1 MAISFVR
8 YPSWPRQAAAL
19 LLATAALPPLAV
31 AAPLEVTVTDGA
43 GKPLANAVVYAE
55 SPQARAAVKPATG
68 IEIAQQ
74 GKQFVPQ
81 VSIVPVGSAV
91 NFPNRDT
98 VRHHVYS
105 FSPVKPFEIK
115 LYVGTPAS
123 PVVFDKPGI
132 AVLGCNIHDNM
143 VAWVVV
149 VDTPYYGQTG
159 ADGKLTLPNLPPG
172 SYALHTW
179 HASLPTGSPPLEQP
193 LTVGATPVQASVRLA
208 AARP

>member
-1 MAISFVR
+1 MTCTVISATSFMR
-8 YPSWPRQAAAL
+8 CPFLAPRVLAG
-19 LLATAALPPLAV
+19 LLATAALPPLA

-43 GKPLANAVVYAE
+43 GKPLADAVVYAD
-55 SPQARAAVKPATG
+55 SPQAHAAVKPAAG

-74 GKQFVPQ
+74 KKQFVPQ

-123 PVVFDKPGI
+123 PVRIIGVK
-132 AVLGCNIHDNM
+132 V
-143 VAWVVV
+143 
-149 VDTPYYGQTG
+149 
-159 ADGKLTLPNLPPG
+159 KTL
-172 SYALHTW
+172 
-179 HASLPTGSPPLEQP
+179 
-193 LTVGATPVQASVRLA
+193 
-208 AARP
+208 

>member
-1 MAISFVR
+1 MTGPAPLIAS
-8 YPSWPRQAAAL
+8 L
-19 LLATAALPPLAV
+19 LCTALPLA
-31 AAPLEVTVTDGA
+31 AAPLEVRVADAA
-43 GKPLANAVVYAE
+43 GKPIAGVVVFVE
-55 SPQARAAVKPATG
+55 SPEARSAIRPVAGT
-68 IEIAQQ
+68 EIAQV
-74 GKQFVPQ
+74 GKQFVPP
-81 VSIVPVGSAV
+81 VTIVPVGSAI

-143 VAWVVV
+143 VAWVVI

-159 ADGKLTLPNLPPG
+159 ADGKLTLPNLPTG
-172 SYALHTW
+172 NYRLRTW
-179 HASLPTGSPPLEQP
+179 HAGLP
-193 LTVGATPVQASVRLA
+193 VGAAPSDQALVMGSGAQQAAVTLA
-208 AARP
+208 GLRP

>member
-1 MAISFVR
+1 MTLHSVPLKRATLASTF
-8 YPSWPRQAAAL
+8 ALAL
-19 LLATAALPPLAV
+19 LASLPAG
-31 AAPLEVTVTDGA
+31 AAPLEVLVTNAA
-43 GKPLANAVVYAE
+43 GKPLPGAVVFVE
-55 SPQARAAVKPATG
+55 SPQARAALKPTAG
-68 IEIAQQ
+68 IEIAQV
-74 GKQFVPQ
+74 GRQFVPQ

-132 AVLGCNIHDNM
+132 AVLGCNIHDSM

-149 VDTPYYGQTG
+149 VDTPYHGQTG
-159 ADGKLTLPNLPPG
+159 ADGRLTLPDLPPG
-172 SYALHTW
+172 SYKLRGW
-179 HASLPTGSPPLEQP
+179 HASLPAG
-193 LTVGATPVQASVRLA
+193 A
-208 AARP
+208 AAVEQALTIGIGGTAEKASLQLAGAKP